1 MRRLWG
7 VVSLLVLLSTGSA
20 ALAAGSANDDAAVV
34 SMQAAMADGIGDVS
48 PQSVWW
54 TGRTRLV
61 GPTESGAYSRK
72 ITVTYAGVEVCA
84 PGGIA
89 CITLFEVGE
98 TFRLKW
104 QKYVTKEQWEICEY
118 LTDDDDVVVGGTKT
132 CSWVTMQ
139 TYTDY
144 AFLGITPG

>member
-61 GPTESGAYSRK
+61 GPTESGTYSRK

-118 LTDDDDVVVGGTKT
+118 LGLHP
-132 CSWVTMQ
+132 
-139 TYTDY
+139 
-144 AFLGITPG
+144 F